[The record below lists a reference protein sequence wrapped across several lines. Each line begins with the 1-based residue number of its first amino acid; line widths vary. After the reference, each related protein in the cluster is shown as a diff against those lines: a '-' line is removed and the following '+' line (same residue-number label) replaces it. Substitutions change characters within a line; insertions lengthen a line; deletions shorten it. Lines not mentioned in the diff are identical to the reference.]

1 MYLNVPEVYSYTF
14 CLACL
19 VNFLVSSVV
28 MLKNN
33 CRDTLVKFEF
43 FFLIAF
49 FFTNI
54 VYSVVYYP
62 VFPYFFLFN
71 LPFNENYINKG
82 LTLSILAVNVFNIGI
97 YDKSRPQINKLN
109 FIHTRYKEP
118 RILVYLLMC
127 LYLPILIVAVQANS
141 YVVGFTKSN
150 VNAILVF
157 VFNYILYAVF
167 SNNNENKVYSIKSFL
182 KESHSLLLFSI
193 IGLYIVLFLSI
204 GSRTIPLRLILII
217 FLLYVIYVR
226 NIKNNYVLGLLLCGA
241 ILMMAVSVFRA
252 RGDFNTENFTSVWD
266 VGMDLTINNRSLYVL
281 MEEADL
287 HGVTWGKSLLS
298 SIAAMIP
305 WGQSLLLD
313 ITGWKI
319 SDINSANFVTEL
331 YFSNLKYDTEK
342 YGLGTNMIG
351 DVYYAFGMPG
361 VLVYMFLLG
370 NILKKLYRGICR
382 GNHIYVYFY
391 AMIFI
396 EVIYIT
402 RANSLEFLRNI
413 VWGMIWFYIFNRLMP
428 VKR

>member
-1 MYLNVPEVYSYTF
+1 M
-14 CLACL
+14 
-19 VNFLVSSVV
+19 
-28 MLKNN
+28 
-33 CRDTLVKFEF
+33 
-43 FFLIAF
+43 
-49 FFTNI
+49 
-54 VYSVVYYP
+54 
-62 VFPYFFLFN
+62 
-71 LPFNENYINKG
+71 
-82 LTLSILAVNVFNIGI
+82 
-97 YDKSRPQINKLN
+97 
-109 FIHTRYKEP
+109 
-118 RILVYLLMC
+118 
-127 LYLPILIVAVQANS
+127 
-141 YVVGFTKSN
+141 
-150 VNAILVF
+150 
-157 VFNYILYAVF
+157 
-167 SNNNENKVYSIKSFL
+167 
-182 KESHSLLLFSI
+182 FSI
-193 IGLYIVLFLSI
+193 IGLYIVLFLYI

-241 ILMMAVSVFRA
+241 IVMMAVSVFRA

-402 RANSLEFLRNI
+402 RANS
-413 VWGMIWFYIFNRLMP
+413 
-428 VKR
+428 